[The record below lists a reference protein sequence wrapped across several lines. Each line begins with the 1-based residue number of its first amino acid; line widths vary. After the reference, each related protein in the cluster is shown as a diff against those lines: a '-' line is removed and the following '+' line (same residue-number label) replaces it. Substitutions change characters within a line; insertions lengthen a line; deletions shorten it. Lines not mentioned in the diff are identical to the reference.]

1 LTGPVRYL
9 PNIQAL
15 RFVAA
20 MMVLYAHL
28 LNETVG
34 HGLPLNQPAQD
45 HTGIAWRTGV
55 DAFFIVS
62 GFIMYYLSHD
72 KFGSARNAM
81 TFLKRRFLRVAPLY
95 WLFTALMLVAL
106 AVVHDHIIHNDI
118 DLAIA
123 VKSLLFI
130 PTVRADGDTY
140 PILAV
145 GWTLNYE
152 IFFYLMFAAA
162 MLARRWVGLMG
173 LFIVLFGLSLLG
185 HAVGKSMTLARF
197 YSDPII
203 VEFLLGIGLAQLYLM
218 GARVPV
224 LVQWALVAAGFAL
237 MAVMGHY
244 QSLDRWIWGGLPALV
259 VAAGLALGPEI
270 RGRWLALGG
279 DASYSLYLSHPFV
292 LSALTLVWTKAKFA
306 TDGWLY
312 VPVGLAVCTAAAVA
326 VYRFIETPMLAW
338 LKRRFDRVASGAGAA
353 PAAAP

>member
-34 HGLPLNQPAQD
+34 HGLPLSQPAQD

-72 KFGSARNAM
+72 KFGSARNAA
-81 TFLKRRFLRVAPLY
+81 TFLKRRFMRVAPMY
-95 WLFTALMLVAL
+95 WLFTALMLIAL
-106 AVVHDHIIHNDI
+106 AVFHDHIIHNDI

-123 VKSLLFI
+123 IKSLLFI

-162 MLARRWVGLMG
+162 MLARRRVGLIG
-173 LFIVLFGLSLLG
+173 LVVLFFGLSLAG
-185 HAVGKSMTLARF
+185 HGVANSMTLAKF

-224 LVQWALVAAGFAL
+224 LAQWALIAAGFAL
-237 MAVMGHY
+237 MAVMGRH
-244 QSLDRWIWGGLPALV
+244 QSLERWIWGGLPALV
-259 VAAGLALGPEI
+259 VAAGMALGPEI

-292 LSALTLVWTKAKFA
+292 LSALTLVWSKAKLA
-306 TDGWLY
+306 TDGWIY
-312 VPVGLAVCTAAAVA
+312 VLVGLVLCTAAAVA

-338 LKRRFDRVASGAGAA
+338 LRRRLDPVASVAAA
-353 PAAAP
+353 PAAP